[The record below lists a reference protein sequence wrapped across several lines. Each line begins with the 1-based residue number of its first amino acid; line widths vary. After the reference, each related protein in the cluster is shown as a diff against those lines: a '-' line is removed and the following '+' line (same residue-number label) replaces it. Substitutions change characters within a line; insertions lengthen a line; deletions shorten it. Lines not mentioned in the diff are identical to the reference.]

1 MLFNSVHYFL
11 FAPLVFLV
19 YFWLPLRWQRIWLF
33 LASIYFYAVFKVPF
47 VALLLFSIF
56 WTYLCMVGIDRSR
69 RAGRSARLYLV
80 LAILGNLSLLF
91 VFKYLDFF
99 IRALNV
105 FAGHE
110 VCDPDYMSP
119 VGFIVPMGISFF
131 TLQAISAAWD
141 QYRQTIEKP
150 KSAYRFG
157 LYLSFF
163 PQLVAGPIIRAQ
175 DLIDQFESRHTFNLE
190 DFRLGMQRLTMGVF
204 KKTFIADQLGPYVDS
219 VYADPGQYSSGSMW
233 IAVFFH
239 AVQIY
244 CDFAGYSDIAI
255 GTARVLGFRVP
266 ENFDRPFFSTTMTE
280 FWRRWHI
287 SFSSWLRDY
296 IYIPLGGSRVGIS
309 RAYLNVFMVMAISGL
324 WHGADW
330 NFIFWGALHGAFL
343 LLEKYLFSFPAI
355 KSRYDKIPLG
365 IRNFYTFFVF
375 AIAILFFRA
384 KPLPD
389 YGSSISVGFYIF
401 NNLFTL
407 KEGIAPAFPATI
419 VALAV
424 VLFVIEGIQVNRPK
438 WIEENALFNH
448 PVFQIALC
456 GGLLGIAFIIYSV
469 TVSQQFIYF
478 QF

>member
-1 MLFNSVHYFL
+1 ME
-11 FAPLVFLV
+11 LVDDRL
-19 YFWLPLRWQRIWLF
+19 L
-33 LASIYFYAVFKVPF
+33 
-47 VALLLFSIF
+47 ALL
-56 WTYLCMVGIDRSR
+56 GDRPVHHR
-69 RAGRSARLYLV
+69 RIGGDAEPAG
-80 LAILGNLSLLF
+80 AILGKTATIARSHLIPAELFGAPLFDGLAHRFTVRVDAGLSDWASAE
-91 VFKYLDFF
+91 LD
-99 IRALNV
+99 ALV
-105 FAGHE
+105 EREKPAHTLHVICE
-110 VCDPDYMSP
+110 T
-119 VGFIVPMGISFF
+119 VPGIS
-131 TLQAISAAWD
+131 S
-141 QYRQTIEKP
+141 
-150 KSAYRFG
+150 
-157 LYLSFF
+157 
-163 PQLVAGPIIRAQ
+163 
-175 DLIDQFESRHTFNLE
+175 
-190 DFRLGMQRLTMGVF
+190 
-204 KKTFIADQLGPYVDS
+204 
-219 VYADPGQYSSGSMW
+219 
-233 IAVFFH
+233 
-239 AVQIY
+239 
-244 CDFAGYSDIAI
+244 
-255 GTARVLGFRVP
+255 
-266 ENFDRPFFSTTMTE
+266 
-280 FWRRWHI
+280 
-287 SFSSWLRDY
+287 
-296 IYIPLGGSRVGIS
+296 GGSRVGIS

-419 VALAV
+419 VALSV